1 MKGGRKLQPQLRGR
15 IPSLLPSPAV
25 YGYGGPVRAFWSS
38 PWNVFDFFIV
48 VVGVTLMLGVIP
60 PDSPAGKLKLLR
72 AFRVFRL
79 FKRIKVL

>member
-1 MKGGRKLQPQLRGR
+1 M
-15 IPSLLPSPAV
+15 

-48 VVGVTLMLGVIP
+48 VVGVTLMLGVVP

-79 FKRIKVL
+79 FKRIKVR